1 MLAFY
6 LNAAIALALLVALA
20 AALVALA
27 CSRPPREERIV
38 LRRRRVPL
46 RPARPMSARRHVV
59 RHRRAA

>member
-6 LNAAIALALLVALA
+6 LNATIALALLVALA
-20 AALVALA
+20 SALVALA
-27 CSRPPREERIV
+27 FSRPSREELIV

-46 RPARPMSARRHVV
+46 HPARRMSARRSVV